1 MAKADLVVVLS
12 REHEVHT
19 AELLK
24 EAALTQKQQVSSFSD
39 SSSSAS
45 GVTAK
50 SRAVAPTIFRQYAR
64 GQGRRL
70 AHDAPEADSFTGPNH
85 TSDLFGFRTYC
96 QADLTEN

>member
-1 MAKADLVVVLS
+1 LAKADLVVVLS

-24 EAALTQKQQVSSFSD
+24 EAALTQKQQLSSFSD

-50 SRAVAPTIFRQYAR
+50 SRAVAPTIFRQYAT

-70 AHDAPEADSFTGPNH
+70 PNDAPEADSFTGPNQ
-85 TSDLFGFRTYC
+85 TSNLFDFRTYC
-96 QADLTEN
+96 QTNQSEN